1 MIDNMRIREN
11 IPDDAAA
18 LERLYSATFP
28 DEDLLPL
35 VSDLLD
41 EEPSILSLVA
51 IVDGVPVGHACFTGC
66 AIAGTTNR
74 AMLLGP
80 VAVAPAF
87 HGQGIGSALIRDGF
101 TRLRNANVIQVFVL
115 GDPAY
120 YGRFGFMPSTD
131 VLPPYTLPKE
141 WRGAWQFV
149 SLSYPGEQLYG
160 ILSVPPAMVPTGALG
175 PVKSR

>member
-41 EEPSILSLVA
+41 EDPSILSLVA
-51 IVDGVPVGHACFTGC
+51 IVDGVPVGHACFTGR
-66 AIAGTTNR
+66 AIAGTTNHV

-80 VAVAPAF
+80 VAVAPAL

-149 SLSYPGEQLYG
+149 SLSDPGEQLYG
-160 ILSVPPAMVPTGALG
+160 ILSVPRPWCRPALWAP
-175 PVKSR
+175 

>member
-41 EEPSILSLVA
+41 EDPSILSLVA

-101 TRLRNANVIQVFVL
+101 TRLRNANVIKVFVL

-131 VLPPYTLPKE
+131 VLPLYTLPKD

-149 SLSYPGEQLYG
+149 SLSDPVEQLNG
-160 ILSVPPAMVPTGALG
+160 ILSVPRPCCRPALWVP
-175 PVKSR
+175 